1 MPVKARNLIL
11 TKSQAACLIALRH
24 CKDSK
29 SKIAIEAK
37 LDLIKTATAL
47 GALARLGLA
56 KQNPAKKWHA
66 TARRRTCRYETVP
79 DHPRRNRALPGAGGR
94 RVLALLHRPMR
105 AREIAE
111 KLGVTDQRVRQLV
124 IKLHAQGY
132 VSFGDPVNAFW
143 IVMRAG
149 DKTRLLS
156 RDEERVLSAIP
167 LEYVT
172 DATKIRLAARIPE
185 NKVQKILESLIV
197 RRFVEGSEGLRGN
210 KVCRITA
217 AGLKHPPT
225 RSICASAAEGIEI
238 FYTLGEAPDRHR
250 ELATPLQ
257 TVKGP
262 GPCSVSTRF
271 AAFTAATSVVWSFE
285 FIAFWMMFFEGYIGA
300 PPTVTVCSFICARV
314 GVAATAARTSVATAT
329 AVGRVESF
337 MSMLHVLFAA
347 SAACACRYAAPSA
360 RMQCTDIFRPRGR
373 AVGLTSS

>member
-1 MPVKARNLIL
+1 MRCAIVHTAAGRINPRDCMPVKARNLIL
-11 TKSQAACLIALRH
+11 TNSQAACLIALRH

-66 TARRRTCRYETVP
+66 TARGRTCRYETVP

-156 RDEERVLSAIP
+156 RGSPLDTIVVDRSAIAVSK
-167 LEYVT
+167 LS
-172 DATKIRLAARIPE
+172 K
-185 NKVQKILESLIV
+185 
-197 RRFVEGSEGLRGN
+197 
-210 KVCRITA
+210 
-217 AGLKHPPT
+217 PP
-225 RSICASAAEGIEI
+225 
-238 FYTLGEAPDRHR
+238 AP
-250 ELATPLQ
+250 
-257 TVKGP
+257 
-262 GPCSVSTRF
+262 
-271 AAFTAATSVVWSFE
+271 
-285 FIAFWMMFFEGYIGA
+285 
-300 PPTVTVCSFICARV
+300 
-314 GVAATAARTSVATAT
+314 
-329 AVGRVESF
+329 
-337 MSMLHVLFAA
+337 
-347 SAACACRYAAPSA
+347 
-360 RMQCTDIFRPRGR
+360 
-373 AVGLTSS
+373 

>member
-66 TARRRTCRYETVP
+66 TARGRTCRYETLP
-79 DHPRRNRALPGAGGR
+79 DHPRRNRALAGAGGR
-94 RVLALLHRPMR
+94 RVLALLDRPMR

-197 RRFVEGSEGLRGN
+197 RRFVEASEGLRGN
-210 KVCRITA
+210 KVYRITA
-217 AGLKHPPT
+217 AGLKHPQRA
-225 RSICASAAEGIEI
+225 RS
-238 FYTLGEAPDRHR
+238 
-250 ELATPLQ
+250 
-257 TVKGP
+257 
-262 GPCSVSTRF
+262 
-271 AAFTAATSVVWSFE
+271 
-285 FIAFWMMFFEGYIGA
+285 
-300 PPTVTVCSFICARV
+300 ARR
-314 GVAATAARTSVATAT
+314 AQEPRLP
-329 AVGRVESF
+329 VESDRVRR
-337 MSMLHVLFAA
+337 VLSAISDSGALRIKDVTETLQIPRQSINALMQYLKRKHLVEKTGRDPHAPYSLTEMGHAA
-347 SAACACRYAAPSA
+347 LAEMTRRQAA
-360 RMQCTDIFRPRGR
+360 
-373 AVGLTSS
+373 

>member
-11 TKSQAACLIALRH
+11 TNSQAACLIALRH

-47 GALARLGLA
+47 GALARLRLA
-56 KQNPAKKWHA
+56 KQNRTKKWHA
-66 TARRRTCRYETVP
+66 TARGRTCRYETVP

-94 RVLALLHRPMR
+94 RLLALLDRPMR

-197 RRFVEGSEGLRGN
+197 RRFVEASEGLRGN
-210 KVCRITA
+210 KVYRITA
-217 AGLKHPPT
+217 
-225 RSICASAAEGIEI
+225 
-238 FYTLGEAPDRHR
+238 
-250 ELATPLQ
+250 
-257 TVKGP
+257 
-262 GPCSVSTRF
+262 
-271 AAFTAATSVVWSFE
+271 
-285 FIAFWMMFFEGYIGA
+285 
-300 PPTVTVCSFICARV
+300 RV
-314 GVAATAARTSVATAT
+314 
-329 AVGRVESF
+329 
-337 MSMLHVLFAA
+337 
-347 SAACACRYAAPSA
+347 
-360 RMQCTDIFRPRGR
+360 
-373 AVGLTSS
+373 